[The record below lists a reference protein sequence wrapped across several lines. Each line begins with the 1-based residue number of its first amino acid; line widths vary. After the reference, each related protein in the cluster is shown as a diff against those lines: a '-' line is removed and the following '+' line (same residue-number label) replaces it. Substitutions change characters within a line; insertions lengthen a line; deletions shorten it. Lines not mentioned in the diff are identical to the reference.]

1 MHVRATFREVHG
13 GSACQSESVAAIMK
27 QRERMAGREVRGR
40 ERETKCAYLRV
51 RIS

>member
-27 QRERMAGREVRGR
+27 QRERKREWRG
-40 ERETKCAYLRV
+40 ER
-51 RIS
+51 